1 MKNRILLK
9 TNLFVC
15 FVIIVGFLLTAILS
29 YESNY
34 STSIK
39 NIEQVSTLT
48 SEGIYYQI
56 NSMFTKP
63 VNISMTM
70 ANDNL
75 LREFLSKEEG
85 HLDDPAYLDTLQG
98 YLNSYQEKY
107 HYDSVFLVSAAT
119 SRYYN
124 FNGLD
129 RVLEK
134 GDPENAWYYDRMLGS
149 DDEYG
154 INVDNDEVEG
164 AGNAITV
171 FVNCKIHRNDGAL
184 LGVVGVGVRIDSLQR
199 TLKKYQDQ
207 FNMSAYLINDSGKI
221 EVSPQYSGY
230 EDVNLFDMVFHEKD
244 NKGESCPGRKKALPL
259 RHGTWTKTERS
270 RITSWQDISRNS
282 NGIWS

>member
-171 FVNCKIHRNDGAL
+171 FVNCKIHRNDGTL

-221 EVSPQYSGY
+221 EVSP
-230 EDVNLFDMVFHEKD
+230 NIPAM
-244 NKGESCPGRKKALPL
+244 KK
-259 RHGTWTKTERS
+259 
-270 RITSWQDISRNS
+270 
-282 NGIWS
+282 